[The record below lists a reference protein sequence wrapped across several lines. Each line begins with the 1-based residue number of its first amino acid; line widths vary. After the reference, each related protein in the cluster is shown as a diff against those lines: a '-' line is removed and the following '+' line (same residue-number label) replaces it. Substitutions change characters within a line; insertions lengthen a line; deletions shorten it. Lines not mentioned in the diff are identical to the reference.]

1 MHRLLRVQALNS
13 WVRTELK
20 NLIGANIG
28 ARLLKEY
35 SYNHSPKSWLR
46 NLNKFKNYQGQ
57 NDEKNQLKEVVI
69 EEPQVISRS
78 DPVAYNL
85 LEEMK
90 YYLRT
95 TEVPL
100 KLRKGIL
107 RDKLSVFV
115 NQIDNSDMLSSAIM
129 TINRIFLHLGDINR
143 NSDRDSKKVSAVL
156 KHDDLI
162 KLFEKSFLALHSKYL
177 RKEDNEIPEYMFLL
191 VQHFLNQ
198 NAEYVPPSIYAKM
211 VILGSQMKTGVRTTL
226 ELFFR
231 KKSDIDTP
239 QFVKCFLGYLAQ
251 ADLLTLTAFEDI
263 LYVGDI
269 NPHIAVV
276 NDCFVWEFIKL
287 GRQIFE
293 KAHLLTYDF
302 RKTELSVDRAQFL
315 LKKVLKQRHLKRL
328 SIRSRFQLLKITKN
342 FDSIRN
348 RTHNKEFYERILDS
362 LIDKGTSSDAENK
375 KLEEIRKVIIS
386 EQNILVPTLSE
397 ILEILSSQKT
407 KKYPSLIS
415 MLIGLL
421 NSKDIKI
428 PTSLKIQAVTYDLL
442 LREPGLPEEQLAQ
455 KASTRASE
463 VIEAT
468 QGKENE
474 IPDKSYLMAYENI
487 VKITMS
493 CGVVKPVGVFTKKLN
508 ELLPLEHAEEPSVDS
523 YKYRLDAAIV
533 DADVTQALAIF
544 DECSRHH
551 DWPCIQ
557 DARVA
562 CSLNNLVI
570 LLCERTGDIHAFF
583 LLFIRIKQQ
592 MGEAKCNLGAV
603 VALSKKM
610 IEWEYVGDV
619 IEMLK
624 RELPSIDKE
633 DPVKLPVDNS
643 YSEETKELFD
653 TLFSFTT
660 TYEKEKTYET
670 NWVLYGE
677 LHKYFVVPSTTH
689 IKALKF
695 FCEKGRLNASLK
707 IFRQVRK
714 MNDLYEKYG
723 YMPPL
728 REMYLYL
735 FQKFGEHLYE
745 EGIEEIHQYLK
756 MDISMPKQDITLQNA
771 ILNAYSNLQDV
782 GKAKDLFIS
791 MSSVP
796 NELGG
801 INEETV
807 QIMIKTYTYSDMM
820 YVERFW
826 NNLSQ
831 YGIYPNYPIYRQF
844 LIAHVYHGLIDEAIE
859 LVENMEDY
867 DLKVTFDTLLSLHNY
882 CLDRE
887 KQELISHWAE
897 KNHGPLWN
905 EVVASGLLRH
915 AGKYLPDASLI
926 SNSNDPSKSVV

>member
-1 MHRLLRVQALNS
+1 MYWLLRVQALS
-13 WVRTELK
+13 WARTELK
-20 NLIGANIG
+20 SLLRATFGATFV
-28 ARLLKEY
+28 KKY
-35 SYNHSPKSWLR
+35 TYKHSPKSWFR
-46 NLNKFKNYQGQ
+46 NLNKLKNDQLQYDG
-57 NDEKNQLKEVVI
+57 KNQPKEVVI
-69 EEPQVISRS
+69 EEPQELSHKSNPFVSG
-78 DPVAYNL
+78 L

-95 TEVPL
+95 TEVPP

-107 RDKLSVFV
+107 RDKLSAFV
-115 NQIDNSDMLSSAIM
+115 NQIDDFDMSSS
-129 TINRIFLHLGDINR
+129 TILVTNKVFLHLCDVNRVSDGDLKKIN
-143 NSDRDSKKVSAVL
+143 AVL
-156 KHDDLI
+156 KHDDRI
-162 KLFEKSFLALHSKYL
+162 KLFEKSFFALHLKYL
-177 RKEDNEIPEYMFLL
+177 KEENSDIPDYMVLL

-198 NAEYVPPSIYAKM
+198 NQEYVPPSIYAKM
-211 VILGSQMKTGVRTTL
+211 VILGSQMKTGMRTTL

-231 KKSDIDTP
+231 KKGDIDTR
-239 QFVKCFLGYLAQ
+239 QFVKYFLDYLAQ
-251 ADLLTLTAFEDI
+251 ADLLTLTVFEDL
-263 LYVGDI
+263 LYIGDI
-269 NPHIAVV
+269 NSHICVV
-276 NDCFVWEFIKL
+276 NDYFISEFINL
-287 GRQIFE
+287 GNVILQ
-293 KAHLLTYDF
+293 KAHPLSYDF
-302 RKTELSVDRAQFL
+302 RETKLSIDIAQCL
-315 LKKVLKQRHLKRL
+315 LEKALEDRHLRKL
-328 SIRSRFQLLKITKN
+328 SIGSRFQLLKLTKDFHN
-342 FDSIRN
+342 IRN
-348 RTHNKEFYERILDS
+348 RANIKESYEKILDTLVS
-362 LIDKGTSSDAENK
+362 TSPDAEK
-375 KLEEIRKVIIS
+375 KEIEDIRKVIIS
-386 EQNILVPTLSE
+386 EQHILVPTLNE
-397 ILEILSSQKT
+397 ILQILSSQKS
-407 KKYPSLIS
+407 KKYAPLTS
-415 MLIGLL
+415 MLIELL
-421 NSKDIKI
+421 NSKDINS
-428 PTSLKIQAVTYDLL
+428 PSSLKIQAATYELML
-442 LREPGLPEEQLAQ
+442 KEPKLPEGQLAQ
-455 KASTRASE
+455 MASARASE
-463 VIEAT
+463 VIENT
-468 QGKENE
+468 QGNENP
-474 IPDKSYLMAYENI
+474 IADSNYLMAYENI
-487 VKITMS
+487 MKITMN
-493 CGVVKPVGVFTKKLN
+493 CGIVNPIGTFTEKLN
-508 ELLPLEHAEEPSVDS
+508 EYLLVEHAEEPSVDS

-533 DADVTQALAIF
+533 NADVTQALAIF
-544 DECSRHH
+544 DECSKYH
-551 DWPCIQ
+551 DWPCTQ
-557 DARVA
+557 DASVA

-570 LLCERTGDIHAFF
+570 LLCERTDDIHT
-583 LLFIRIKQQ
+583 LFSTFIKLKQQ
-592 MGEAKCNLGAV
+592 MGEVKCNFGAI

-610 IEWEYVGDV
+610 IEWEYIGDV

-624 RELPSIDKE
+624 RELPTIDKE

-643 YSEETKELFD
+643 YSEEIKELFD
-653 TLFSFTT
+653 TLFSFTMS
-660 TYEKEKTYET
+660 YENEKTYET

-677 LHKYFVVPSTTH
+677 LHKYFVVPSATH

-745 EGIEEIHQYLK
+745 EGIEEVHQYLK
-756 MDISMPKQDITLQNA
+756 MDINIPKQDITLQNT

-844 LIAHVYHGLIDEAIE
+844 LIAHVYHGLVDEAIE

-882 CLDRE
+882 CLDGE
-887 KQELISHWAE
+887 KQELISQWA
-897 KNHGPLWN
+897 KMNHGPLWN
-905 EVVASGLLRH
+905 EVIASGLLRQ

-926 SNSNDPSKSVV
+926 SNSNDPSRSVV